1 MRSVSI
7 AAAAAVSLCAIVA
20 SAYLPLAVLVV
31 VLILATLVIGF
42 GWPHLLGVPAK
53 KTMGAV
59 IAATGTASVLT
70 TAMLPG
76 PRLLLWLAPIAAVGM
91 GLIFMVQLLRG
102 TGQSLRLESTI
113 GGTAGVLLA
122 TMAGGWAG
130 AERLA
135 ADASDSSMMLLT
147 GTSLLFALVAALF
160 PWPDRIVGP
169 LAVVLGILAGTMGA
183 ILFTSIPP
191 LAAAVIGAV
200 CGAVIA
206 SFRRLIVAGRGTKS
220 LPGALAIGTAPMA
233 AVGTLVYFLEKL
245 LLV

>member
-20 SAYLPLAVLVV
+20 SAYLSLPAVVV
-31 VLILATLVIGF
+31 VLSLASLVIGF

-53 KTMGAV
+53 KTMGSI
-59 IAATGTASVLT
+59 IAGAGIASVLT
-70 TAMLPG
+70 AALLSG
-76 PRLLLWLAPIAAVGM
+76 PRVLLWFAAIVALGM
-91 GLIFMVQLLRG
+91 GLIFVVQLLRG

-113 GGTAGVLLA
+113 GGTVGVLLS

-135 ADASDSSMMLLT
+135 SNAADSGMMLLT
-147 GTSLLFALVAALF
+147 GASLLFALVAALL

-169 LAVVLGILAGTMGA
+169 LAVVLATLAGTMGA
-183 ILFTSIPP
+183 ILFTSIPV
-191 LAAAVIGAV
+191 LAAAIVGAV

-206 SFRRLIVAGRGTKS
+206 SFRRLVVAGRGPHS
-220 LPGALAIGTAPMA
+220 LPGALAVGTAPIA
-233 AVGTLVYFLEKL
+233 AVGTMVYFLEKL